1 MFSTVQDWSNI
12 TDRESISKY
21 LPFRDFETNTG
32 IFATNDDGFG
42 ILVEC
47 SPLMGVDKNVES
59 AISSALSILPD
70 NTAIQIMLLASP
82 NVTGIVDNWHVQKQR
97 AFDDPLCHDI
107 AYSYKQFLESK
118 I

>member
-1 MFSTVQDWSNI
+1 MTGVQ
-12 TDRESISKY
+12 TCALPIS
-21 LPFRDFETNTG
+21 
-32 IFATNDDGFG
+32 
-42 ILVEC
+42 
-47 SPLMGVDKNVES
+47 
-59 AISSALSILPD
+59 D

-118 I
+118 IKSQISNNFRAPIRNLGY